1 MINYYVVLEIPN
13 FSDEAVIKKAYRT
26 LSKKYHPDINKDPFA
41 TTYFLKIN
49 EAYDFLMDAN
59 KRMLLHQYLHV
70 VANQASTKT
79 NYTQSNLQ
87 KNRQYSPPVTKP
99 LIHVFQV
106 NKKHFAVNDL
116 VLLQWNVSQCKAVH
130 INVLGNVSFAGTHYL
145 KMDHFADKIIILMT
159 ITGLDNIAYKYQI
172 KLLYDNSNPAE
183 KAFQKIKLQF
193 PDVDEAHFKKETF
206 FGMNARINKNEFK
219 NRLVFLSIPMVLN
232 TFLFLFSTIQIVSFL
247 IHIVLLWVIFSQCY
261 KRIHDIEKLKNN
273 VWQLFI
279 PLYNLFLVKELLVSD
294 SEATENK
301 FGLPP
306 KQSSKT
312 FLNWISDKLKQ
323 LNNRMPFIYKI
334 SFGSFALLVLLVFF
348 KTIKSF
354 NETEVRLTSHYIE
367 TSRPQSNGRI
377 YRDYFVVFNDEISVN
392 VTENDF
398 YEILSKRKYDTYKI
412 ARNNTNEIQYVRLIN
427 SNTDKDT
434 RINFGVLHSSNPLL
448 LLISL
453 LFLSQLYVFNNL
465 TAPNELAFTKGY
477 MFFSFM
483 VYLYGIYH
491 TIF

>member
-13 FSDEAVIKKAYRT
+13 FSDETVIKKAYRS

-59 KRMLLHQYLHV
+59 KRILLHQYLHSV
-70 VANQASTKT
+70 TNQNTKNTHHTQAS
-79 NYTQSNLQ
+79 QP
-87 KNRQYSPPVTKP
+87 KNTSYYNTVTEP
-99 LIHVFQV
+99 LIHIFKVD
-106 NKKHFAVNDL
+106 KKYFAVNDL
-116 VLLQWNVSQCKAVH
+116 ILLQWNVSQCKTVH

-145 KMDHFADKIIILMT
+145 KMDYFADEFIILMT
-159 ITGLDNIAYKYQI
+159 VTGLDNKEYKYQI

-219 NRLVFLSIPMVLN
+219 NRLIFLSIPLILN
-232 TFLFLFSTIQIVSFL
+232 TLLFLFSTIQTLSFF
-247 IHIVLLWVIFSQCY
+247 IQIPFLWIIFSQCY
-261 KRIHDIEKLKNN
+261 KRMHDTEKLKNK

-279 PLYNLFLVKELLVSD
+279 PLYNLFLVKELLVLD
-294 SEATENK
+294 SESTENK
-301 FGLPP
+301 FGLLP
-306 KQSSKT
+306 KQSNKT
-312 FLNWISDKLKQ
+312 FFNWISDKLKE
-323 LNNRMPFIYKI
+323 LNSRMSFIYKI
-334 SFGSFALLVLLVFF
+334 SFGSFVVLMLLVFF
-348 KTIKSF
+348 KTIKSS
-354 NETEVRLTSHYIE
+354 EEIEVKLTSHYIE
-367 TSRPQSNGRI
+367 TSRPQPNGHI
-377 YRDYFVVFNDEISVN
+377 YKDYFVVFNDEISVN

-398 YEILSKRKYDTYKI
+398 YEILSKRKYNAYKI
-412 ARNNTNEIQYVRLIN
+412 ARNNANEIQYVRLIN
-427 SNTDKDT
+427 SNTDKDS

-448 LLISL
+448 LIISL

-465 TAPNELAFTKGY
+465 TAPNELVFAKGY
-477 MFFSFM
+477 MFFCFM
-483 VYLYGIYH
+483 MYLYGIYY